1 MSLRVMAETAN
12 PGTNLYRLNQWTN
25 TESAPSEYG
34 DPAASTTFVVE
45 TSYTCS
51 FPLALLTCEAARNG
65 AGEESTRTIYVIDE
79 AYETDPSVFEWN
91 WPGQDELT
99 PNCVLAT

>member
-1 MSLRVMAETAN
+1 MAETAN

-51 FPLALLTCEAARNG
+51 FPLALLT
-65 AGEESTRTIYVIDE
+65 
-79 AYETDPSVFEWN
+79 AYRVLPLQAIEMIAPDP
-91 WPGQDELT
+91 PMT
-99 PNCVLAT
+99 PVNVVMEPAPLK